1 MKPIVTVLMTVY
13 NGSRYLNEAIES
25 ALCQTL
31 NDFEFLIIDDA
42 STDNSVEIINS
53 YNDSRIKLLINDKNI
68 GQTASLNVGLARA
81 QGEYVA
87 RFDQDDVCLPRR
99 LEEQVAFLKKNP
111 SISIACSRE
120 YSIDEKG
127 EKIGAW
133 IRELNNYGAF
143 LAYIVLG
150 ISPIWTPSVIFIKDD
165 ILKLNGFDE
174 DFGPASDFEL
184 WSRIALKRLNAQVV
198 PKFHL
203 LRRIHSQS
211 QSNLKADEQ
220 SQANKKALS
229 NVIKH
234 FLDEED
240 NNDLLSA
247 LLLDSFRINKINKE
261 NPLKISKKINVLIE
275 RISLKQNLNKDEA
288 NSLKSVIFQRIG
300 YGFSIAPFISFLP
313 FLLFKIMFFLASPM
327 YLITLK
333 NLLSFV
339 RQKLRSL
346 TKSWHFLSTSSKLSM
361 IEVAFHHKLLI
372 YIEPIF
378 SFLRKVSIKVG
389 FIGANRLR
397 VLVLH
402 DIPPNQE
409 LVLKKQ
415 LQELQKKWNIVSPE
429 TFENMVLG
437 IEPIQDNNLLITF
450 DDGLISNR
458 IVAEKVLNPLGI
470 KAIFFVVTDFIDIK
484 NVDDAHQ
491 FIADNIVPKAKKE
504 EIPIHWYNMQWKDL
518 SALIEQGHTIGSHTK
533 KHTRLSGCNNKD
545 ELIEELVISA
555 QYIESKLGKKVE
567 HFAYTFGNIES
578 FSNAAMEV
586 AKSQFS
592 FIYSGVRGNNINN
605 VSPLAIRRDV
615 AAYQLLNNE
624 YRLCD
629 DKLLTTFLDGIAD
642 MWYLNARRKLDSW
655 CR

>member
-13 NGSRYLNEAIES
+13 NGSDYLNEAIES

-53 YNDSRIKLLINDKNI
+53 YNDSRIKLLVNDKNI
-68 GQTASLNVGLARA
+68 GQTASLNIGLTIAK
-81 QGEYVA
+81 GKYVA
-87 RFDQDDVCLPRR
+87 RFDQDDVCLPKR
-99 LEEQVAFLKKNP
+99 LEEQASFLKKNP
-111 SISIACSRE
+111 SISIVCSRE

-143 LAYIVLG
+143 LAYIILG
-150 ISPIWTPSVIFIKDD
+150 INPIWTPSVMFVKDD
-165 ILKLNGFDE
+165 ILQLNGFDE
-174 DFGPASDFEL
+174 RFGPASDFEL
-184 WSRIALKRLNAQVV
+184 WSRIALKRLNAKVV
-198 PKFHL
+198 PKFHQ
-203 LRRIHSQS
+203 LRRIHNQS
-211 QSNLKADEQ
+211 QSNLRADEQ
-220 SQANKKALS
+220 SFANKKALS
-229 NVIKH
+229 NVIKY
-234 FLDEED
+234 FIEEED
-240 NNDLLSA
+240 NNDLLRT
-247 LLLDSFRINKINKE
+247 LRLDSFKINRINEPNL
-261 NPLKISKKINVLIE
+261 LKISETIKSLIE
-275 RISLKQNLNKDEA
+275 SISLKQNLKKNEVK
-288 NSLKSVIFQRIG
+288 SLKRVIFQRIG
-300 YGFSIAPFISFLP
+300 YGFRVIPIIYFLP
-313 FLLFKIMFFLASPM
+313 FPLFKIIFYLASPM

-333 NLLSFV
+333 NLLSYM
-339 RQKLRSL
+339 RQKLRGL

-372 YIEPIF
+372 YLEPII
-378 SFLRKVSIKVG
+378 SFVRNVSLKVG
-389 FIGANRLR
+389 FIGSNRLR

-409 LVLKKQ
+409 LVFKKQ
-415 LQELQKKWNIVSPE
+415 LQELQKKWNIISPE
-429 TFENMVLG
+429 RFEKMISG

-484 NVDDAHQ
+484 NVDSAQQ
-491 FIADNIVPKAKKE
+491 FIADNIIPKARKE
-504 EIPIHWYNMQWKDL
+504 EIPTHWYNMQWEDL

-533 KHTRLSGCNNKD
+533 KHTRLSSCNNKD

-555 QYIESKLGKKVE
+555 KYIESKLGKKVE

-629 DKLLTTFLDGIAD
+629 DKLLQTFLDGIAD
-642 MWYLNARRKLDSW
+642 LHYLNARRKLDSW
-655 CR
+655 CQ

>member
-13 NGSRYLNEAIES
+13 NGSNYLNEAIES

-31 NDFEFLIIDDA
+31 NEFEFLIIDDA

-53 YNDSRIKLLINDKNI
+53 YRDSRIKLLRNDKNI
-68 GQTASLNVGLARA
+68 GQTASLNLGLDRA
-81 QGEYVA
+81 QGEYIA

-111 SISIACSRE
+111 STSIVCSRE

-133 IRELNNYGAF
+133 TRELNNYGAF
-143 LAYIVLG
+143 LAYIILG
-150 ISPIWTPSVIFIKDD
+150 INPIWTPSVIFVKDD
-165 ILKLNGFDE
+165 ILQLNGFDE
-174 DFGPASDFEL
+174 YFGPASDFEL

-198 PKFHL
+198 PKFHQ

-211 QSNLKADEQ
+211 QSNLKTNEQ

-229 NVIKH
+229 NVIKY

-247 LLLDSFRINKINKE
+247 LLLDSFRINKINKA
-261 NPLKISKKINVLIE
+261 NPLIISKKINALIE
-275 RISLKQNLNKDEA
+275 RISLKQNLNKDEV

-300 YGFSIAPFISFLP
+300 YGFSIAPLISFLP
-313 FLLFKIMFFLASPM
+313 FLLFKIMFYLASPM

-372 YIEPIF
+372 YIQPIF
-378 SFLRKVSIKVG
+378 SFIRKVSIKVG
-389 FIGANRLR
+389 FIGSNRLR

-429 TFENMVLG
+429 RFEKMISG

-504 EIPIHWYNMQWKDL
+504 EIPMHWYNMQWEDL
-518 SALIEQGHTIGSHTK
+518 TALIEQGHTIGSHTK
-533 KHTRLSGCNNKD
+533 KHTRLSSCNNKD

-555 QYIESKLGKKVE
+555 KYIESKLGEKVE
-567 HFAYTFGNIES
+567 HFAFTFGNIES

-615 AAYQLLNNE
+615 AAYQLSNNE

-629 DKLLTTFLDGIAD
+629 DKLLKTFLDGIAD
-642 MWYLNARRKLDSW
+642 LHYFNARRKLDSW